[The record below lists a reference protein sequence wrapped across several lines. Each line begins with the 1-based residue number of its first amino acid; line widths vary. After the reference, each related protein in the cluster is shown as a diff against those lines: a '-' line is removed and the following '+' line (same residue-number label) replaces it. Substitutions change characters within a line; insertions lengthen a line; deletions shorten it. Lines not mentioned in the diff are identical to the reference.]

1 MFLNYQQGQ
10 KVLLGL
16 ALPHELTRTVL
27 FHLRILR
34 EGQNSQNSSLL
45 ETEKF
50 STFFEINWERRREGE
65 SWSAGSSVNIHL
77 GAAPPR

>member
-16 ALPHELTRTVL
+16 ALPRELTRTIP

-34 EGQNSQNSSLL
+34 KGQDSQDNSPL

-50 STFFEINWERRREGE
+50 STFSEINWERRREGE
-65 SWSAGSSVNIHL
+65 S
-77 GAAPPR
+77 